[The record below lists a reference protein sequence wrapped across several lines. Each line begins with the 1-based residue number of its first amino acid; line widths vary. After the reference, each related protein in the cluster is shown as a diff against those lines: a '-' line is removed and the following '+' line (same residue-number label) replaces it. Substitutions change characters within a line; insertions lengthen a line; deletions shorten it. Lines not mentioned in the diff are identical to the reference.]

1 MPRTVTVPYSTVHVT
16 RHSHAV
22 SRACCRPR
30 IRRADPGRS
39 RMPLRAGSTWAAA
52 STRFALGRS
61 ESLAMWLAALRAA
74 IQEQIGLPPASAC
87 TRGGRARTATSN
99 RPATAPGPLRT
110 AAAPSGSSLE
120 HTLRRAV
127 TTREIPVQRH
137 RTRARRREADA
148 PTRSFRL
155 CAVCGLFVLYQLFAR
170 TSETARIVTSVV

>member
-1 MPRTVTVPYSTVHVT
+1 MSHDTRTQSL
-16 RHSHAV
+16 A
-22 SRACCRPR
+22 RAAGRGSVAQILADRECRYEPA
-30 IRRADPGRS
+30 RRGL
-39 RMPLRAGSTWAAA
+39 LRALDLLWGAANRWQCGWQP
-52 STRFALGRS
+52 SELPYRS
-61 ESLAMWLAALRAA
+61 KLVCHR
-74 IQEQIGLPPASAC
+74 PA
-87 TRGGRARTATSN
+87 RAREAVEHARQRRTG
-99 RPATAPGPLRT
+99 RRRPLRT